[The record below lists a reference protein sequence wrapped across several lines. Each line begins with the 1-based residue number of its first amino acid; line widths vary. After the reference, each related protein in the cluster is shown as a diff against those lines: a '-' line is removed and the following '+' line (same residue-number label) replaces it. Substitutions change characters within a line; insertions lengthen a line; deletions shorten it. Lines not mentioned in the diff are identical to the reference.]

1 MKHLFFIAV
10 APDENLTA
18 EVRKVNQD
26 FAERFD
32 SEKALKSFP
41 HITLA
46 PPFSVKE
53 EDEAALKKHFENIEI
68 SVSPFEQRLRDY
80 GCFERKNPTIFI
92 RPENTEELQQ
102 LHKEVAVKMDKEINE
117 NFHPHLTVAFRDLTK
132 ENFDKAW
139 REYQNKEF
147 KGSFNVNRVGL
158 YRHDGKRWNLFATN
172 CLA

>member
-10 APDENLTA
+10 APDEELTA
-18 EVRKVNQD
+18 EIRKINKD

-41 HITLA
+41 HITLV

-53 EDEAALKKHFENIEI
+53 EDEAALKEHFESIELT
-68 SVSPFEQRLRDY
+68 VQPFEQRLKDY

-132 ENFDKAW
+132 ENFAEAW
-139 REYQNKEF
+139 KEYQDKEF
-147 KGSFNVNRVGL
+147 TASFTVDRVGL
-158 YRHDGKRWNLFATN
+158 YRHDGKQWELFAPKA
-172 CLA
+172 LR